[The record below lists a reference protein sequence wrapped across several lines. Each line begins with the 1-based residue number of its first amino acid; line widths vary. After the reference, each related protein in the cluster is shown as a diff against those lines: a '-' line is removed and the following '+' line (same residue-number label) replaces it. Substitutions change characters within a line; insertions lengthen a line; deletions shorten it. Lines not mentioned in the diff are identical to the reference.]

1 VRSRLFA
8 SLLTLVVVSVAV
20 PANAATVFAVDDG
33 PFVVTPNTTLVLGQ
47 LRVQPTTFTL
57 PVPGLLSNDV
67 SGGTLTAALS
77 TPPASG
83 AATVLST
90 GAFSYSTDPAF
101 AGDVTF
107 TYTASDGF
115 ESDTATVTL
124 RVNPQP
130 AARNDIGLVAPGGS
144 VIIDVLAND
153 VDPNGD
159 PLGLSISTKPTY
171 GTALVQTDNKIRYVQ
186 SGASST
192 TDSFKYAVTDGL
204 STSTARVDVTIAK
217 PLPAGSEDIGMVD
230 PVGGQWHLRDSGT
243 GAVNSFFYGVP
254 GDAPF
259 VGDWDCDGD
268 ATPGLYRRS
277 DGFVYVRNS
286 NSQGVADV
294 SFIFGNP
301 SDVPLAGDFNGDGCD
316 TVSVYRPSTQQ
327 VFVINKLG
335 TNGGGLGPA
344 EVSYIFGN
352 PGDKPFVGDF
362 DGDGTD
368 TIGLHRE
375 STGRVYFR
383 NSHTS
388 GFADADFVFGNPLD
402 RLVAGD
408 WSSDGL
414 DSPAVFRPLEAR
426 FYFRFTNT
434 QGFAD
439 AIVPFGEF
447 PWLPVA
453 GTFG

>member
-8 SLLTLVVVSVAV
+8 LLPALVVALVAT
-20 PANAATVFAVDDG
+20 PATAATVVAVDDG
-33 PFVVTPNTTLVLGQ
+33 PFVVAPNTTFVLGQ
-47 LRVQPTTFTL
+47 PVVQSASFTL
-57 PVPGLLSNDV
+57 PAPGVLVNDSPTGLQATKASDPS
-67 SGGTLTAALS
+67 SGTVTAFADNGS
-77 TPPASG
+77 FT
-83 AATVLST
+83 
-90 GAFSYSTDPAF
+90 YKTDPAF
-101 AGDVTF
+101 AGDITF

-115 ESDTATVTL
+115 DSDTATVTL

-130 AARNDIGLVAPGGS
+130 AARNDTALVAPGGS

-153 VDPNGD
+153 IDPNGD
-159 PLGLSISTKPTY
+159 PLGLSIATKPGF
-171 GTALVQTDNKIRYVQ
+171 GTALVQTDNKIRYVH
-186 SGASST
+186 GGVSST
-192 TDSFKYAVTDGL
+192 SDSFTYVVTDGT
-204 STSTARVDVTIAK
+204 STSTARVDITIAK
-217 PLPAGSEDIGMVD
+217 PLTPGSEDVGLVD
-230 PVGGQWHLRDSGT
+230 PVLGRWHLRDSGT
-243 GAVNSFFYGVP
+243 SAVNSFFYGVP

-259 VGDWDCDGD
+259 VGDWDCDGV
-268 ATPGLYRRS
+268 ATPGLYRQS

-344 EVSYIFGN
+344 EISYVFGN
-352 PGDKPFVGDF
+352 PSDKPFVGDF
-362 DGDGTD
+362 DGDGMD

-383 NSHTS
+383 NSHTT

-408 WSSDGL
+408 WNSDGL

-439 AIVPFGEF
+439 AVVPFGEF

-453 GTFG
+453 GNFG